1 MGKIKFS
8 KFLDWVSTEKCFD
21 DCGQGGECDFCEG
34 FCCSN
39 QPGSGQS
46 NGNCP
51 AIALSSLQNQ
61 KSNDNN
67 FYCLTEGVPPPPTEV
82 PVPPKSCAE
91 IKVWPLKIILYDF
104 FQTAGFQH
112 IGNSTSSCFIEKLGM
127 SAFTVISIFKSAMER
142 Y

>member
-1 MGKIKFS
+1 MGANKFS

-21 DCGQGGECDFCEG
+21 DCGQGGDCDFCEG
-34 FCCSN
+34 YCCSN

-51 AIALSSLQNQ
+51 AIALSSLQNE

-67 FYCLTEGVPPPPTEV
+67 FYCLTEGVPPPPTQV

-91 IKVWPLKIILYDF
+91 IKVWPLKIIFYDF
-104 FQTAGFQH
+104 FSNCWFPAYCKFYIILFYRK
-112 IGNSTSSCFIEKLGM
+112 IGNDWFHSF
-127 SAFTVISIFKSAMER
+127 
-142 Y
+142 